1 MWFLYGLTGVFGG
14 VLGGMGM
21 GGGTLLI
28 PMLTTFFSVGQHTAQ
43 SVNLIAFIPMSIV
56 ALTLHFLRGLV
67 DWKCA
72 LKTVVPAII
81 LGVLGAILSRAISPK
96 ILGKLFGGFLV
107 ILSLF
112 QLLVSPKKAQEK
124 SPIFLTDVHKPL
136 ASFVPEKLQNVRYFS
151 TPNEKDAKKSKKARS
166 TIDKR

>member
-14 VLGGMGM
+14 ILGGMGM

-43 SVNLIAFIPMSIV
+43 SINLIAFIPMSIV

-72 LKTVVPAII
+72 LKTMIPAVVF
-81 LGVLGAILSRAISPK
+81 GVFGAFLSRAISPK

-107 ILSLF
+107 ILSVF
-112 QLLVSPKKAQEK
+112 QLFVKPKKSVEK
-124 SPIFLTDVHKPL
+124 PPILLTDISAPL

-151 TPNEKDAKKSKKARS
+151 TPNEKEAKKSKKARS